1 MIELERKNN
10 MSNPLS
16 TRGSIIDGIFS
27 ICGVLLSPKNLP
39 KTESGKK
46 YICEHEGHRPSGV
59 ITGFRNMD
67 GAVISR
73 CKFCD
78 IPIVCKEWFA
88 APPLHKTLYP
98 DEPISTAEYLVK
110 EKSERI

>member
-1 MIELERKNN
+1 

-16 TRGSIIDGIFS
+16 ECPHKPTGI
-27 ICGVLLSPKNLP
+27 
-39 KTESGKK
+39 
-46 YICEHEGHRPSGV
+46 

-78 IPIVCKEWFA
+78 TPIVCTEWVA
-88 APPLHKTLYP
+88 SPSLHNELYP
-98 DEPISTAEYLVK
+98 NAVK